1 MKSKKRTVVLALIA
15 VMLAGSFAGC
25 GKEKV
30 TAESLLAG
38 AYGGDNVESM
48 DADLVM
54 NVDADIDISDLFS
67 DSADQST
74 ETENSETT
82 MNFKVALDCNIKA
95 TEKIAYANGNATVDV
110 LGMSQKVPVKS
121 YVDSDNKVSYT
132 YNEDYDL
139 WTKSDLDSDESLGSF
154 AEGKIDK
161 DIFTDLK
168 LADTKEEDSEYVV
181 TGKVTMDN
189 LKKLYGDSF
198 NDLSE
203 NTEDID
209 LSTLKFDVTMK
220 FDKKSKMMKSFE
232 CKVDQTTL
240 DAEEYTINE
249 FSAEVKINK
258 INDVD
263 VKIPSEV
270 VKEAIEE

>member
-232 CKVDQTTL
+232 CKVDPTTL

>member
-54 NVDADIDISDLFS
+54 NVDADINISDLFS

-203 NTEDID
+203 NIEDID

-232 CKVDQTTL
+232 CKVDPTTL

>member
-1 MKSKKRTVVLALIA
+1 MKSKKRTVVLTLMA

-232 CKVDQTTL
+232 CKVDPTTL

-249 FSAEVKINK
+249 FSAEAKINK

>member
-1 MKSKKRTVVLALIA
+1 MKSKKRTVVLALMA
-15 VMLAGSFAGC
+15 VMLAGSLAGC

-232 CKVDQTTL
+232 CKVDPTTL

>member
-38 AYGGDNVESM
+38 AYGRDNVESM

-139 WTKSDLDSDESLGSF
+139 WTKSDLDSDESLGGF

-232 CKVDQTTL
+232 CKVDPTTL

>member
-54 NVDADIDISDLFS
+54 NVDADINISDLFS

-110 LGMSQKVPVKS
+110 IGMSQKVPVKS

-232 CKVDQTTL
+232 CKVDPTTL

>member
-30 TAESLLAG
+30 TAESLLVG
-38 AYGGDNVESM
+38 AYGRDNVESM

-232 CKVDQTTL
+232 CKVDPTTL

>member
-38 AYGGDNVESM
+38 AYGRDNVESM

-232 CKVDQTTL
+232 CKVDPTTL

>member
-54 NVDADIDISDLFS
+54 NVDADINISDLFS

-232 CKVDQTTL
+232 CKVDPTTL